1 MLFTYHCPMENI
13 IGYLAAFCTTAA
25 FIPQVLLVIK
35 TKDTRGI
42 SLGMYIVFCIGLSLW
57 LIYGIFKNDTAIIL
71 ANVITLALASIVLGY
86 KVRERLKTRTT

>member
-1 MLFTYHCPMENI
+1 MENI

-35 TKDTRGI
+35 TEDTRAI